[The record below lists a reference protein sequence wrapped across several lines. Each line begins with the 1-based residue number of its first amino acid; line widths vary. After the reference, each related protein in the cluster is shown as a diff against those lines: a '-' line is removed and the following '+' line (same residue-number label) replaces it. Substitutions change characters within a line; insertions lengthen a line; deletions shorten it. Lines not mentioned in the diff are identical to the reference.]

1 MDIQKMTNQKVAIIT
16 GGSSGIGRATAV
28 ALAKEGATVV
38 IAARRAKESEETL
51 QLVKEAGGDGIFI
64 KTDLGHED
72 EVKQLVELTVGKFGR
87 LDYAFNNAGIEA
99 TTKSFVDETPS
110 IFDKV
115 MSINVKG
122 VWLSMKYEIPQMLKI
137 GGGAI
142 VNMSSIAGVI
152 GFPQMPIYVASK
164 HAVLGLTKSA
174 ALEYAKS
181 GIRINAVA
189 PGAVETDMYE
199 RTVGDN
205 KQFFQTL
212 IAMHPI
218 GRVGRP
224 EEIANAV
231 VWLLSEKASFV
242 TGHTLLVDGGVVS
255 R

>member
-189 PGAVETDMYE
+189 PGLIETDM
-199 RTVGDN
+199 
-205 KQFFQTL
+205 Q
-212 IAMHPI
+212 
-218 GRVGRP
+218 
-224 EEIANAV
+224 
-231 VWLLSEKASFV
+231 
-242 TGHTLLVDGGVVS
+242 
-255 R
+255 

>member
-1 MDIQKMTNQKVAIIT
+1 MTNQKVAIIT

-189 PGAVETDMYE
+189 PGLIETDMLE
-199 RTVGDN
+199 RAVDAN
-205 KQFFQTL
+205 SQLRKQFDAVTP
-212 IAMHPI
+212 MGHI
-218 GRVGRP
+218 GKP

-231 VWLLSEKASFV
+231 VWLLSNKASFV
-242 TGHTLLVDGGVVS
+242 TGHTLIIDGGVVS